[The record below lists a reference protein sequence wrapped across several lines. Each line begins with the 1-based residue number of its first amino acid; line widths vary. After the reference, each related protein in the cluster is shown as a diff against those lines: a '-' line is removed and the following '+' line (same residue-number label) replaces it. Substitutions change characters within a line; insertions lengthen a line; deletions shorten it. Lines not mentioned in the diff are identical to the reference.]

1 MGRRM
6 FLRGLGG
13 AVVAAPF
20 LGSVWERAT
29 KAQTL
34 PKPKQLIAMFTH
46 YGCVT
51 TRWFPQKSHGPLVAG
66 DLVNSLA
73 PLAPFAG
80 KLPLPRGIR
89 AMNQWTQD
97 NKGVGHGLGQGN
109 DPHRNAVGSYFTL
122 QPLSPNSDNPFS
134 FDQTTLFAPLP
145 VGSSLDH
152 VMAQQLSPGG
162 TPLFMR
168 VGNYGGSSGEQ
179 SSSNISYLKPDGA
192 APSDTASLFAGLGT
206 PSQIFSALTG
216 LLTAG
221 AATSADSYAASR
233 GKRISDLVKGDLES
247 LKRLDMSADDRRKI
261 AVWATLHH
269 DVGTVVTA
277 GQCSTDTATA
287 LGATADAVQAASA
300 GGASQDILTTMVTG
314 SLDGADMYSVL
325 AVLSALCNYNPVMVL
340 KYPPNYV
347 FKGLGITTETAGLS
361 HRTGNGTL
369 SGACLPNALQLLGM
383 VDAYY
388 AAKFAKLVGL
398 LDGIRNP
405 DGSTL
410 LDSTATVW
418 FQEMSDG
425 LAHNLNNLPIIQAG
439 SCGGYFKTGWT
450 VNVDTADTA
459 SPTLTQGNSEAQC
472 ADGTAT
478 APLIPF
484 PSLTGTPDSIAN
496 APINKYF
503 YNLMNA
509 LGMKGDGNGYPSV
522 TGTGPVTRFGYSDL
536 TTDFCGGLG
545 AVAGAGIHSPGEF
558 AALKA

>member
-1 MGRRM
+1 M

-20 LGSVWERAT
+20 LGSVWERAM

-34 PKPKQLIAMFTH
+34 ARPKQLIAMFTH

-73 PLAPFAG
+73 PLAPHAG
-80 KLPLPRGIR
+80 KLLLPRGIR
-89 AMNQWTQD
+89 AMNQWTEN
-97 NKGVGHGLGQGN
+97 NKGAGQGLGQGN

-134 FDQTTLFAPLP
+134 FDQNTLFAPLP

-168 VGNYGGSSGEQ
+168 VGNSGGSGGEVA
-179 SSSNISYLKPDGA
+179 SSNISYLKRDGA
-192 APSDTASLFAGLGT
+192 AASDTASIFPGLGT
-206 PSQIFSALTG
+206 PAQIFSALTG

-221 AATSADSYAASR
+221 AAPSADSYAASR

-261 AVWATLHH
+261 AVWESLLNDSGA
-269 DVGTVVTA
+269 VVTA

-287 LGATADAVQAASA
+287 LGATPDALKAAGSA
-300 GGASQDILTTMVTG
+300 GAGQDVLATMV
-314 SLDGADMYSVL
+314 SSDLDGADMYAVL
-325 AVLSALCNYNPVMVL
+325 TVLSALCNYNPVMVL

-347 FKGLGITTETAGLS
+347 FRGLGLTVETEGLS

-369 SGACLPNALQLLGM
+369 SGSCLPDALQLLGT

-398 LDGIRNP
+398 LDGIKNP

-410 LDSTATVW
+410 LDDTATVW

-439 SCGGYFKTGWT
+439 GCGGYFKTGWT
-450 VNVDTADTA
+450 VNVDTANPA
-459 SPTLTQGNSEAQC
+459 SATLSQGNSEAQC
-472 ADGTAT
+472 GDGTAT
-478 APLIPF
+478 GPVIPF
-484 PSLTGTPDSIAN
+484 PSLTGTPDTVAN

-509 LGMKGDGNGYPSV
+509 LGMRGDTNGYPSA
-522 TGTGPVTRFGYSDL
+522 TGIGPVTRFGYSDL

-545 AVAGAGIHSPGEF
+545 AVAGAGIHDPGEF